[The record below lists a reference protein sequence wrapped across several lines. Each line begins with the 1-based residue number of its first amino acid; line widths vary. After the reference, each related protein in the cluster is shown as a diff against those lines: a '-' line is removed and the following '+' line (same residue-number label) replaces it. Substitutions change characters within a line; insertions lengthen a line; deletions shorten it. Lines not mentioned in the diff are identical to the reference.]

1 MGEPSF
7 VSLPSLLN
15 IRCVVVM
22 GGFGQCCERW
32 RIVRAGGVVTIHE
45 RLILKKD
52 GGVVL
57 EGVGRAS
64 H

>member
-22 GGFGQCCERW
+22 GGFGQGDYV
-32 RIVRAGGVVTIHE
+32 VR
-45 RLILKKD
+45 D
-52 GGVVL
+52 GSL
-57 EGVGRAS
+57 
-64 H
+64 

>member
-22 GGFGQCCERW
+22 GGFGQEDSVVSDGALW
-32 RIVRAGGVVTIHE
+32 ELGVVTICE

-57 EGVGRAS
+57 V
-64 H
+64 

>member
-22 GGFGQCCERW
+22 GGFGQEDSV
-32 RIVRAGGVVTIHE
+32 VR
-45 RLILKKD
+45 D
-52 GGVVL
+52 GALWELMVL
-57 EGVGRAS
+57 
-64 H
+64 